1 MNKKTIKI
9 DTAKIKLL
17 QYQSITAVAMTNE
30 ISKTSLFPR
39 RSRPVAG
46 HPTGRTRQPDSS
58 DERLIQRLA

>member
-1 MNKKTIKI
+1 MNKKQSKSTPE
-9 DTAKIKLL
+9 KIKYLE
-17 QYQSITAVAMTNE
+17 YQLVALVVMTDE

-39 RSRPVAG
+39 RYRPVAG

>member
-1 MNKKTIKI
+1 MM
-9 DTAKIKLL
+9 
-17 QYQSITAVAMTNE
+17 VADKNA
-30 ISKTSLFPR
+30 KTSLFPR